1 MPGQDLYNVDTL
13 DMIIEQLPLEK
24 IVKMMDLIKEDLLSI
39 NIETTGVQFINPRE
53 GVKFLIGI
61 WLMNEYRISRTLLQ
75 LIFETM

>member
-61 WLMNEYRISRTLLQ
+61 WLMNEYRIS
-75 LIFETM
+75 